1 MFQAERFLQRE
12 VILRLRLLEQRGL
25 LAAVWVG
32 SPNGIFIPARTA
44 PEKALARRVV
54 HQLKQ
59 DGMLTTGAPDLTFL
73 WEDGCGG
80 IELKRA
86 AATRLFDK
94 QQKGRPSDDQL
105 LFRQRCFEQQVRYA
119 ICDSWAS
126 VRDTLI
132 AWGRIRSDWLDADE
146 RIGRRMA

>member
-1 MFQAERFLQRE
+1 MYQAERFLQRE
-12 VILRLRLLEQRGL
+12 VMLRLRLLEQRGE
-25 LAAVWVG
+25 LAAVWIG

-44 PEKALARRVV
+44 AEKTLARRVV

-59 DGMLTTGAPDLTFL
+59 DGMLTPGAPDLTFL
-73 WEDGCGG
+73 WADGCGG

-86 AATRLFDK
+86 AASRLFDE
-94 QQKGRPSDDQL
+94 QQKGRASPEQL

-119 ICDSWAS
+119 ICDSWPC

-132 AWGRIRSDWLDADE
+132 AWGRLRANIE
-146 RIGRRMA
+146 RGAA